1 MEEKE
6 AKKFYLFVKGKKVE
20 VSEEIYRAYVRPISA
35 EQKRRYRAF
44 SKFSVRSLEDMQENG
59 MDIEANDTDIESQIV
74 EAEERQEEIDL
85 LRAALEKIEGRDR
98 EIIYM
103 VYFEGKTHSEVARHF
118 GVARAVISKRIAKIL
133 KIFKDF
139 FAEGGTR

>member
-35 EQKRRYRAF
+35 EQKRRYRAL

-59 MDIEANDTDIESQIV
+59 MDIEAKDTDIESQIV
-74 EAEERQEEIDL
+74 EAEEHREELDL

-103 VYFEGKTHSEVARHF
+103 V
-118 GVARAVISKRIAKIL
+118 
-133 KIFKDF
+133 
-139 FAEGGTR
+139 